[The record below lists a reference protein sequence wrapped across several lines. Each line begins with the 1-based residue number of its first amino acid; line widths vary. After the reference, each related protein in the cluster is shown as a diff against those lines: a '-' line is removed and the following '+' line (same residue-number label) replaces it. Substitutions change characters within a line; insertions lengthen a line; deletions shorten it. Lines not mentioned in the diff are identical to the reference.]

1 MMTMYVSPYRRL
13 ASLREAMDRALQES
27 LTEKAP
33 SEREMPLAIDVIA
46 DAEAFTI
53 KAFVPGLDADDLSI
67 EILNNTLSI
76 RGEFPNTTDGDAKYM
91 TCELPYGRFSRVVS
105 FPIDVD
111 SSKAEASIKNGIL
124 SLRIPKAESLRPK
137 AIKVNIN

>member
-53 KAFVPGLDADDLSI
+53 QAFVPGLDAEDLSI

-76 RGEFPNTTDGDAKYM
+76 RGEFKNTTDGEAKFM

-111 SSKAEASIKNGIL
+111 ASKAEASIKNGIL